1 MQGAFVRALGAVFHL
16 NCFKCMV
23 RLCFACFSV
32 SVVYDRVSSPQDC
45 GDVVASKFF
54 PIEGPDVK
62 QHPLCE
68 RDYFRRLN
76 LICAK
81 CGMALRGS
89 YITACS
95 MSNHIL
101 STLTSSYGLSLTFS
115 RQEVSR
121 GALHLLDMPYSVWTA
136 RLVL

>member
-23 RLCFACFSV
+23 CLFLAPFIV
-32 SVVYDRVSSPQDC
+32 SMVYDRAPLPQDC

-54 PIEGPDVK
+54 PIEGPDGK

-95 MSNHIL
+95 MSCLVHIPIKPQFEFDPFQ
-101 STLTSSYGLSLTFS
+101 TRNIT
-115 RQEVSR
+115 
-121 GALHLLDMPYSVWTA
+121 
-136 RLVL
+136 

>member
-1 MQGAFVRALGAVFHL
+1 MRKTDARGFCPGPW
-16 NCFKCMV
+16 
-23 RLCFACFSV
+23 SG
-32 SVVYDRVSSPQDC
+32 VSSQLLQVHGASMSCTFTTSLACDHVVLPQDC

-54 PIEGPDVK
+54 PIEGPDGK

-81 CGMALRGS
+81 CSMALRGS

-95 MSNHIL
+95 MS
-101 STLTSSYGLSLTFS
+101 TS
-115 RQEVSR
+115 
-121 GALHLLDMPYSVWTA
+121 
-136 RLVL
+136 

>member
-1 MQGAFVRALGAVFHL
+1 MGLLSGPSEQCFISIASSAWYVRFALFTVTLA
-16 NCFKCMV
+16 
-23 RLCFACFSV
+23 
-32 SVVYDRVSSPQDC
+32 YDRVPLPQDC

-54 PIEGPDVK
+54 PIEGPDGK

-95 MSNHIL
+95 TPIPNPLFHRA
-101 STLTSSYGLSLTFS
+101 T
-115 RQEVSR
+115 V
-121 GALHLLDMPYSVWTA
+121 
-136 RLVL
+136 

>member
-1 MQGAFVRALGAVFHL
+1 MFHCFVRLCSACGRPLQGAFVRALGTVYHL
-16 NCFKCMV
+16 QCFKCMV
-23 RLCFACFSV
+23 SIATSYHMHCVFTIS
-32 SVVYDRVSSPQDC
+32 QDC
-45 GDVVASKFF
+45 GTVVASKFF
-54 PIEGPDVK
+54 PIDGSDGK

-95 MSNHIL
+95 KFSQLYID
-101 STLTSSYGLSLTFS
+101 SYT
-115 RQEVSR
+115 EC
-121 GALHLLDMPYSVWTA
+121 
-136 RLVL
+136 

>member
-23 RLCFACFSV
+23 RLCLALFADPM
-32 SVVYDRVSSPQDC
+32 VYDHVYFTQDC

-54 PIEGPDVK
+54 PIEGSDGK

-95 MSNHIL
+95 MSI
-101 STLTSSYGLSLTFS
+101 S
-115 RQEVSR
+115 
-121 GALHLLDMPYSVWTA
+121 
-136 RLVL
+136 

>member
-1 MQGAFVRALGAVFHL
+1 
-16 NCFKCMV
+16 
-23 RLCFACFSV
+23 
-32 SVVYDRVSSPQDC
+32 
-45 GDVVASKFF
+45 VVASKFF
-54 PIEGPDVK
+54 PIEGPDGK

-95 MSNHIL
+95 MSIYL
-101 STLTSSYGLSLTFS
+101 LSSYGLSLTFS

-121 GALHLLDMPYSVWTA
+121 GALHLLDMPHTFWAA
-136 RLVL
+136 RLILRTRRGRLLPLPLLDEVCDQVCRV

>member
-1 MQGAFVRALGAVFHL
+1 MQGAFVRALGTVFHL

-23 RLCFACFSV
+23 CPVLSQTFSSRLT
-32 SVVYDRVSSPQDC
+32 DQMQDC

-54 PIEGPDVK
+54 PIDGADGK

-68 RDYFRRLN
+68 RDYFQRLN

-81 CGMALRGS
+81 CSLALRGS

-95 MSNHIL
+95 QFI
-101 STLTSSYGLSLTFS
+101 F
-115 RQEVSR
+115 
-121 GALHLLDMPYSVWTA
+121 LH
-136 RLVL
+136 

>member
-23 RLCFACFSV
+23 RLFFVPFTV
-32 SVVYDRVSSPQDC
+32 STVHDRLSIPQDC

-54 PIEGPDVK
+54 PIEGQDGK

-95 MSNHIL
+95 MSM
-101 STLTSSYGLSLTFS
+101 SY
-115 RQEVSR
+115 
-121 GALHLLDMPYSVWTA
+121 LHSHRAAV
-136 RLVL
+136 